1 MPSSDKLVTYKAR
14 QTPSIESSTVLIMH
28 KVYIT
33 EKSRNGN
40 QITWTIDK
48 LAFDEPG
55 GGNWTDDSP
64 GLGDWKTTHAD
75 IAAPVASEFN
85 HPPAM
90 SGTAAND
97 GAGSALTYAIT
108 AGTCDATQSSMFGGN
123 VTCAVY
129 SYVAGAETIAKEEE
143 DEPEETVYE
152 DPPS

>member
-14 QTPSIESSTVLIMH
+14 QTPSNESSTVLIEH
-28 KVYIT
+28 ELHIS
-33 EKSRNGN
+33 EKSRSGN

-48 LAFDEPG
+48 LTFDQPG
-55 GGNWTDDSP
+55 GGDWTHDSP

-97 GAGSALTYAIT
+97 GAGDALTYSLTLGSCT
-108 AGTCDATQSSMFGGN
+108 AAESQMFGGN
-123 VTCAVY
+123 VTCAAY
-129 SYVAGAETIAKEEE
+129 SYVAADTIAEEEEEAPAETDLEI
-143 DEPEETVYE
+143 
-152 DPPS
+152 DPH